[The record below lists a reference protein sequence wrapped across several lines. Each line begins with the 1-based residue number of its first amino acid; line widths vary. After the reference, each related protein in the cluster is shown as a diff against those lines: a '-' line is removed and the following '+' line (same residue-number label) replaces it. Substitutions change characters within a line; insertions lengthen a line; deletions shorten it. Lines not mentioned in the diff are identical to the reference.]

1 MKIAVNLARRKI
13 AVAESPLAGLNLAM
27 AKDRNSGTYFF
38 LMTKHN
44 KCTVFPFIVIH
55 DPPQCEYVDT
65 CMSLV
70 YYQCQIEMYCLFFIV
85 QSIYVGKLVIICFC
99 KYMEKP

>member
-1 MKIAVNLARRKI
+1 MTRIMKYKFKCRYPYQVKYYVNHK
-13 AVAESPLAGLNLAM
+13 
-27 AKDRNSGTYFF
+27 
-38 LMTKHN
+38 TKHLFI

-85 QSIYVGKLVIICFC
+85 QSIYVGKLAIICFC